1 MIILKAV
8 VLTAYCNLR
17 RALPLQAMWDFTTF
31 VEEERKSKN
40 MGEREFWK
48 RPRFD
53 EGGERRQMEE
63 EAWRQYMRAEEERRR
78 DEEKANQRRSE
89 GGRTGREGG
98 GVEGRESIE
107 EGGKVLDE
115 VSRILSSTSHQELLK
130 VDQGATGDEVSG
142 SLGID

>member
-17 RALPLQAMWDFTTF
+17 RALPMQAMWDFPTF
-31 VEEERKSKN
+31 AEEERKSKN

-48 RPRFD
+48 RPRVD

-89 GGRTGREGG
+89 GREGG

-142 SLGID
+142 SLGIV

>member
-1 MIILKAV
+1 M
-8 VLTAYCNLR
+8 
-17 RALPLQAMWDFTTF
+17 QAMWDFPTF
-31 VEEERKSKN
+31 AEEGRKSKN

-89 GGRTGREGG
+89 GREGG

-115 VSRILSSTSHQELLK
+115 VSRILSSTSHQHLLK

-142 SLGID
+142 SLGIV

>member
-17 RALPLQAMWDFTTF
+17 RAVPMQAMWDFPTF

-89 GGRTGREGG
+89 GREGG

-142 SLGID
+142 SLGIG

>member
-1 MIILKAV
+1 M
-8 VLTAYCNLR
+8 
-17 RALPLQAMWDFTTF
+17 QAMWDFPTF

-89 GGRTGREGG
+89 GREGG

-142 SLGID
+142 SLGIG

>member
-17 RALPLQAMWDFTTF
+17 RALPMQAMWDFPTF

-63 EAWRQYMRAEEERRR
+63 EAWRQYMHAEEERRR

-89 GGRTGREGG
+89 GREGG

-142 SLGID
+142 SLGIV